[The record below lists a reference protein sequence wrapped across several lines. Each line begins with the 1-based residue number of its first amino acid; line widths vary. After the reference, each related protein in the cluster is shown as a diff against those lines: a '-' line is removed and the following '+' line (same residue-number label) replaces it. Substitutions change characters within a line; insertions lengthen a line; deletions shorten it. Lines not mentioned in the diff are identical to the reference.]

1 MLVGPSACSR
11 GVREGVEAVLK
22 RSIRILVVE
31 DHAPFR
37 DFVRSVLEVRSELQ
51 IIDEVAD
58 GIRAVQKAQEL
69 HPDLILLDIGLPM
82 LNGIEAARRIRHL
95 SPTSKILFVTENR
108 SREIAEEVVRSGF
121 GGYVVK
127 SDAASDLLPAV
138 EAALQGKHF
147 VSASLIPLQKVKIR
161 VRHEAGFY
169 SDDRWFLEDVTQFIG
184 TALKAGNAAIVAA
197 TESHRN
203 SLLSSLRAYGL
214 DIGSAIEESRY
225 IACDAADVLSTFMLN
240 GMPDRIRFARAFSHL
255 ILKAAAVAK
264 VQHPR
269 VAIFG
274 ECAHLL
280 MAEGNTEAAIQM
292 EMLGNELVNAYDV
305 DILCGYSLHRSYD
318 GMDAHMYQRICAE
331 HSAVHSR

>member
-1 MLVGPSACSR
+1 
-11 GVREGVEAVLK
+11 
-22 RSIRILVVE
+22 VVE

-37 DFVRSVLEVRSELQ
+37 DFVRSVFEVRSELQ

-58 GIRAVQKAQEL
+58 GIQAVQKAQEL
-69 HPDLILLDIGLPM
+69 RPDLILLDIGLPN
-82 LNGIEAARRIRHL
+82 LNGIEAARRIRQL

-108 SREIAEEVVRSGF
+108 SREMAEEVVRSGF

-138 EAALQGKHF
+138 EAVLQGKCF
-147 VSASLIPLQKVKIR
+147 VSSSLIPQQKVKIGG
-161 VRHEAGFY
+161 RHEAGFY
-169 SDDRWFLEDVTQFIG
+169 SDDRRFLEDVTQFVG
-184 TALKAGNAAIVAA
+184 SALKAGNAAIIAA
-197 TESHRN
+197 TESNRN
-203 SLLSSLRAYGL
+203 NLLRNLRAYL
-214 DIGSAIEESRY
+214 DIDAAIEEGRY
-225 IACDAADVLSTFMLN
+225 IACDAADVLSTFMLK
-240 GMPDRIRFARAFSHL
+240 GMPDRIRFAGAFSDL

-280 MAEGNTEAAIQM
+280 MAEGKAEAAIQM
-292 EMLGNELVNAYDV
+292 EKLGNQLVKTYDV
-305 DILCGYSLHRSYD
+305 DILCGYSPHRFH
-318 GMDAHMYQRICAE
+318 GLMDAHIYRTICAE

>member
-1 MLVGPSACSR
+1 M
-11 GVREGVEAVLK
+11 AVSK
-22 RSIRILVVE
+22 RSIRVLVVD

-37 DFVRSVLEVRSELQ
+37 DFVRTAFQTRPELQ
-51 IIDEVAD
+51 IIGEVSD
-58 GIRAVQKAQEL
+58 GVSAIQKAQEL

-82 LNGIEAARRIRHL
+82 LNGIEASRRIHQL

-108 SREIAEEVVRSGF
+108 SREMAEEVARSSF

-138 EAALQGKHF
+138 EAVLQGKHF
-147 VSASLIPLQKVKIR
+147 VSASLTPLQKVKTKG
-161 VRHEAGFY
+161 HEAGFY
-169 SDDRWFLEDVTQFIG
+169 SDDRWLLEDVTRFVG

-203 SLLSSLRAYGL
+203 SLLASLRAYGL

-240 GMPDRIRFARAFSHL
+240 GMPDQIRFARAFSDL
-255 ILKAAAVAK
+255 ILKAEAVVK

-274 ECAHLL
+274 ECVHLL
-280 MAEGNTEAAIQM
+280 MAEGNTEAAIQI
-292 EMLGNELVNAYDV
+292 EKLGNQLVKAYDV
-305 DILCGYSLHRSYD
+305 DILCGYSLRRSYD
-318 GMDAHMYQRICAE
+318 GMDSHIYQRICAE

>member
-1 MLVGPSACSR
+1 
-11 GVREGVEAVLK
+11 VEAVLK

-37 DFVRSVLEVRSELQ
+37 DFVRSVLEDRSELQ

-69 HPDLILLDIGLPM
+69 RPDLILLDIGLPM
-82 LNGIEAARRIRHL
+82 LNGIGAAHRIRQL
-95 SPTSKILFVTENR
+95 SPTSKILFVTANR
-108 SREIAEEVVRSGF
+108 SWEVAEEVVCSGF

-138 EAALQGKHF
+138 EAVLQGKSF
-147 VSASLIPLQKVKIR
+147 VSPSLIQQQKVKSSG
-161 VRHEAGFY
+161 RHEAGFY
-169 SDDRWFLEDVTQFIG
+169 SDDRWFREDVSQFIG
-184 TALKAGNAAIVAA
+184 AALKTGNAAIVAA
-197 TESHRN
+197 TELHRS

-214 DIGSAIEESRY
+214 DIGAAIEEGRY
-225 IACDAADVLSTFMLN
+225 IALDAADVLSTFMVD
-240 GMPDRIRFARAFSHL
+240 GMPDPIPFAKGFGDL

-269 VAIFG
+269 VAIVG

-280 MAEGNTEAAIQM
+280 MAEGNTEAAIRM
-292 EMLGNELVNAYDV
+292 EKLGNQLVKTYDV
-305 DILCGYSLHRSYD
+305 DILCGYSLHRFRD
-318 GMDAHMYQRICAE
+318 MMNAHIYQTICAE